1 MEKSESFNL
10 GFWIHALVTLLAWIG
25 PFLFNW
31 KVMLVC
37 YLIVFLQHVV
47 LGKCLLNDTHGT
59 AEEDHN
65 TFYSLVF
72 ESLGFHP
79 DKKRL
84 HFLARKIFVPGL
96 ALFTVFWQV
105 YLGFVS
111 LIF

>member
-1 MEKSESFNL
+1 MEKSGSLNI
-10 GFWIHALVTLLAWIG
+10 GFWIHALVTLLAWVG

-31 KVMLVC
+31 KVMLVA

-59 AEEDHN
+59 PEEDYN

-72 ESLGFHP
+72 EFLGFKP
-79 DKKRL
+79 NRKRL
-84 HFLARKIFVPGL
+84 HFLARKVFVPGL

-105 YLGFVS
+105 YLGIGS
-111 LIF
+111 LVF